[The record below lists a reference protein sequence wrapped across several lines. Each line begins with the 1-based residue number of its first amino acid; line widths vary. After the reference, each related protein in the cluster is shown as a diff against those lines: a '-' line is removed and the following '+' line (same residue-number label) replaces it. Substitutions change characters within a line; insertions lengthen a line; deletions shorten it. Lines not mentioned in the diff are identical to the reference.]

1 MNDNHTFLLQQVIE
15 DLLNGDHS
23 LEIPLLKL
31 NYFARLVKN
40 EKLLRYTELEINGY
54 KNETPPKYRQTI
66 AKLTVV
72 LQKGYES
79 ITSELPISNLEA
91 PFNTQLQ
98 YVKMTEGIRIIEAM
112 ASRKIVDNSSSL
124 GTPVPIGML
133 AYVKKAVDKISNQ
146 GLTPTAAMVSG
157 NPTLTMQIVSTVRY
171 RLLAFATD
179 IAENFGYQIEIS
191 AFKHNQQSNN
201 QIINNYIQ
209 NKIVNN
215 GNQNVN
221 NTGDS
226 SKISLKK
233 KDGTKP
239 SHNKP

>member
-1 MNDNHTFLLQQVIE
+1 MNDNYTFLLQQVIE
-15 DLLNGDHS
+15 DLLNGNNS

-31 NYFARLVKN
+31 NYFSRLVKN
-40 EKLLRYTELEINGY
+40 EKLLRFTELEINGY
-54 KNETPPKYRQTI
+54 KGETPPKYRQTI

-79 ITSELPISNLEA
+79 TTFELPISNLEA
-91 PFNTQLQ
+91 PFDTQLQ

-112 ASRKIVDNSSSL
+112 AAKEIVDNSSSL
-124 GTPVPIGML
+124 GTPVPPGML

-146 GLTPTAAMVSG
+146 GLTPTAAMISG

-179 IAENFGYQIEIS
+179 IAEKFGYSIEIS
-191 AFKHNQQSNN
+191 TFKDKQELNN
-201 QIINNYIQ
+201 QIINNYIK

-215 GNQNVN
+215 GNQNVS
-221 NTGDS
+221 NTGDK
-226 SKISLKK
+226 SKINLQKK
-233 KDGTKP
+233 Q
-239 SHNKP
+239 